1 MIKLDYPYASELNP
15 LLYQMSK
22 DDIEFSEVSELH
34 ANAMDKPEVRT
45 IKVPGDATLTA
56 LNIHQKDIKEVDK
69 FFNWLN
75 KSIGIEIKRS
85 WVIVYNKGQSAN
97 SHRHIEYKTTF
108 SYGINIP
115 EGSSP
120 LIISGNKV
128 EPVVGEVIAFSG
140 ELYHSVPASEVDGRC
155 ILVGHG

>member
-22 DDIEFSEVSELH
+22 DDIEFSNAAKLH
-34 ANAMDKPEVRT
+34 VDAMDNPEVRT

-56 LNIHQKDIKEVDK
+56 LNIHQKGIKEVDK
-69 FFNWLN
+69 FFNWL
-75 KSIGIEIKRS
+75 KESIGVEIKRS
-85 WVIVYNKGQSAN
+85 WVIIYNKGQSAN
-97 SHRHIEYKTTF
+97 RHRHTEYKTTF

-120 LIISGNKV
+120 LMISGDEVK
-128 EPVVGEVIAFSG
+128 PVVGQVVAFSG
-140 ELYHSVPASEVDGRC
+140 ELYHSVSASEVDGRC

>member
-22 DDIEFSEVSELH
+22 DDIEFSNATKLH
-34 ANAMDKPEVRT
+34 VDAMDSPEVRT

-56 LNIHQKDIKEVDK
+56 LNIHQKGIKEVDK
-69 FFNWLN
+69 FFNWL
-75 KSIGIEIKRS
+75 KESIGVKIKRS
-85 WVIVYNKGQSAN
+85 WVIIYNKGQSAN
-97 SHRHIEYKTTF
+97 SHRHTEYKTTF

-120 LIISGNKV
+120 LMISGDEVKA
-128 EPVVGEVIAFSG
+128 VVGQVVAFSG
-140 ELYHSVPASEVDGRC
+140 ELYHSVSASEIDGRC
-155 ILVGHG
+155 VLVGHG

>member
-1 MIKLDYPYASELNP
+1 MIELDYPHASELNP

-22 DDIEFSEVSELH
+22 DDIEFSNAAELH
-34 ANAMDKPEVRT
+34 VNAMDKPEVRT

-56 LNIHQKDIKEVDK
+56 LNIHQKGIKEVDR
-69 FFNWLN
+69 FFNWLK

-85 WVIVYNKGQSAN
+85 WVIMYNKGQGADKHN
-97 SHRHIEYKTTF
+97 HKEYNTTF

-115 EGSSP
+115 EGSSS
-120 LIISGNKV
+120 LNISGEEIKLS
-128 EPVVGEVIAFSG
+128 VGEVISFPGKLFHHVLPSN
-140 ELYHSVPASEVDGRC
+140 VDGRC